1 MPIIQSGWKAPWP
14 WRLHDRL
21 DGRVGLDALEDLDLE
36 TGLLKV
42 RLDVLQKAATAHGAA
57 ASHDHGFGALEVLDL
72 VASTLTKIQVA
83 RIGETSHYLP
93 PISRNQPRLRGA
105 PLAPHGL
112 CPQIDRFHRSGPNRC
127 PRGAPADSR
136 VPNESVVNRSI
147 TDAHIISR
155 APIRLG
161 SKSVRLLAYFAL
173 LAAGRERERV

>member
-127 PRGAPADSR
+127 PRGAPRGFPSA
-136 VPNESVVNRSI
+136 
-147 TDAHIISR
+147 
-155 APIRLG
+155 
-161 SKSVRLLAYFAL
+161 
-173 LAAGRERERV
+173 